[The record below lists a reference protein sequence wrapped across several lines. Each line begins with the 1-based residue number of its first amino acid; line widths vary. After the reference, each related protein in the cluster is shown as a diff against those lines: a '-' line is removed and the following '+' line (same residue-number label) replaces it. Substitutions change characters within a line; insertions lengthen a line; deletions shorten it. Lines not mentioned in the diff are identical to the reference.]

1 MRLIAI
7 ASAAFAAF
15 GTTPAIAWMPNAA
28 ASVPESMWLA
38 VWGFALIGISGTLR
52 ARFRPREVLVEKVET
67 SASIPLQAA
76 LARRTA

>member
-15 GTTPAIAWMPNAA
+15 GTTPALAWMPNAA

-38 VWGFALIGISGTLR
+38 VWGLALIGISGTLR
-52 ARFRPREVLVEKVET
+52 ARFRPREVRVQQTE
-67 SASIPLQAA
+67 SPAAIPMQAA